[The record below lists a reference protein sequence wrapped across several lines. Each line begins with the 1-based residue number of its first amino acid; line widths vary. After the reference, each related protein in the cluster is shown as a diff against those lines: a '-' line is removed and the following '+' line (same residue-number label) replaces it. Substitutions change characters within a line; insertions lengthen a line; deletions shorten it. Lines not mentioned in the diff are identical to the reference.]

1 MGADTDR
8 APMMAELMAAKA
20 SSVQRDR
27 TLFDNGEIKTVN
39 IISLPTTLGIVLILS
54 VLKMR

>member
-1 MGADTDR
+1 
-8 APMMAELMAAKA
+8 MAAKA